1 MGFGSGFG
9 ADLPEHGG
17 GDSPRN
23 AGRQAELVALASG
36 RVSPLVLV
44 RVRVR
49 VRPSVLVRVRV
60 RVSPLVLVRVRVRA
74 SPSVLV
80 RAKLGLRRK
89 GWGWNWG
96 WGEG

>member
-1 MGFGSGFG
+1 MGFGSGLG
-9 ADLPEHGG
+9 ADLPEHGR
-17 GDSPRN
+17 GDSPRD
-23 AGRQAELVALASG
+23 AGRQAELVPLASG

-49 VRPSVLVRVRV
+49 VRPLVLVRVRV
-60 RVSPLVLVRVRVRA
+60 RVSPSVLVRV
-74 SPSVLV
+74 
-80 RAKLGLRRK
+80 KLGVRGK